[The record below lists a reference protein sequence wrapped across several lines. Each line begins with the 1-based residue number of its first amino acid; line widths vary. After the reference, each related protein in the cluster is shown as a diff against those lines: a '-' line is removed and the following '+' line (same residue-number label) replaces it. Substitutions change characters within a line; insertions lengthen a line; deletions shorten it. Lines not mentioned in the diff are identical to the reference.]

1 MLSPDERDAT
11 PFVDGQSHCL
21 ANNAAD
27 AIITLSAVYALE
39 MAASYHAVAMKTRQP
54 SRVDLPAR
62 TKPRS
67 ADERRRERRVNEESA
82 S

>member
-39 MAASYHAVAMKTRQP
+39 MAAS
-54 SRVDLPAR
+54 S
-62 TKPRS
+62 S
-67 ADERRRERRVNEESA
+67 
-82 S
+82 

>member
-54 SRVDLPAR
+54 STPSTGGYYQGDR
-62 TKPRS
+62 K
-67 ADERRRERRVNEESA
+67 
-82 S
+82 

>member
-11 PFVDGQSHCL
+11 PLVDGQSHCL

-54 SRVDLPAR
+54 SRVDLPEPPLA
-62 TKPRS
+62 
-67 ADERRRERRVNEESA
+67 A
-82 S
+82 

>member
-11 PFVDGQSHCL
+11 PLVDGQSHCL

-39 MAASYHAVAMKTRQP
+39 MAASHHALR
-54 SRVDLPAR
+54 
-62 TKPRS
+62 
-67 ADERRRERRVNEESA
+67 
-82 S
+82 